1 MKVPDKRRDILQQK
15 QEVTTRISETTRYVG
30 FGLLA
35 VYYALRTADSSYAHG
50 LAETYPWLLRLI
62 GVSGLAA
69 IILDYLQY
77 VFGSRSVNEGL
88 NRPSLDYDETSVWY
102 RGRAITFVLKQWA
115 ALIGAASLALIFALH

>member
-1 MKVPDKRRDILQQK
+1 MKGPDKRRDILQQK

-35 VYYALRTADSSYAHG
+35 VYYALRTADSAYAHG
-50 LAETYPWLLRLI
+50 LAEAHPCLLRLM
-62 GVSGLAA
+62 GVSGLGA

-77 VFGSRSVNEGL
+77 VLGSKSVNEAL